1 MEPPNLRDRKS
12 RSLATRFDKLADRAS
27 NAPQGMRARKAE
39 AAILERMALDVWFTC
54 TSVSRLIGA
63 SDDRKTRARLDRL
76 VRDDKVERKREQGT
90 HGFVYFYRRLT

>member
-1 MEPPNLRDRKS
+1 MEPSSARDRKG
-12 RSLATRFDKLADRAS
+12 RSLATQFDKLPSRAR

-39 AAILERMALDVWFTC
+39 AAILEKMPPDVWFTC

-76 VRDDKVERKREQGT
+76 ARDNKMERKRDQGT
-90 HGFVYFYRRLT
+90 HGFVYYYRRLT